1 MIEYWYELRARV
13 LRCMVSYLVFF
24 IIYFYFYDYLYQFIT
39 LPIQGQAYGVLIS
52 QDIIDPLVIPVT
64 LSSHLSL
71 LTVLPVF
78 LFQLL
83 SFVRPALYQKEK
95 VVIDITGV
103 LAVVLFYVGAALS
116 FFLVEPLLIHFV
128 QSWLPP
134 GIMFLPTI
142 RSFID
147 FSLDLAIAFG
157 VAFEVPV
164 ILMIAVML
172 GWVSVDWVRSRRS
185 WWVVGLFFFAM
196 VLTPPDVYSQ
206 VVLALPMW
214 ALIELVLIVGKQLK
228 RDTSD

>member
-1 MIEYWYELRARV
+1 
-13 LRCMVSYLVFF
+13 MVSYWVFF
-24 IIYFYFYDYLYQFIT
+24 LVYFYFYEYLYQFIT
-39 LPIQGQAYGVLIS
+39 MPIQGQDHGVLIS
-52 QDIIDPLVIPVT
+52 QDIIDPLVIPVS
-64 LSSHLSL
+64 LSSHLSV
-71 LTVLPVF
+71 LTVLPIF

-83 SFVRPALYQKEK
+83 SFVRPALYQEEK
-95 VVIDITGV
+95 LVVDVTGV

-116 FFLVEPLLIHFV
+116 FYLVEPLLINFV

-164 ILMIAVML
+164 ILMIAVIL
-172 GWVSVDWVRSRRS
+172 DWVSVDWVRSKRS
-185 WWVVGLFFFAM
+185 WWVVGLFFLAM
-196 VLTPPDVYSQ
+196 ILTPPDIYSQ
-206 VVLALPMW
+206 IVLALPMW

>member
-1 MIEYWYELRARV
+1 
-13 LRCMVSYLVFF
+13 MVSYLVFF